1 MKDQRGKK
9 LIFFGEKVRR
19 SPRMA
24 KLWARQAIQFLAC
37 VAYDSL
43 YDKNLE
49 VEGLVERI
57 LNFHLQPRRLTSS
70 SIEVPPDSEPIKG
83 KRQLCRRTA
92 WFSSRIPLLSH
103 AD

>member
-1 MKDQRGKK
+1 
-9 LIFFGEKVRR
+9 
-19 SPRMA
+19 MA

-83 KRQLCRRTA
+83 KQRLLPKNGLVFF
-92 WFSSRIPLLSH
+92 FSHSALVSR
-103 AD
+103 